1 MKWKRRS
8 AVLLIMFSAD
18 AAIKI
23 IVSLFLSDIEYSY
36 FDLIG
41 FRAYL
46 NKTQLSIFNN
56 ELGLNISTG
65 ILIIINVIML
75 IILEYNI
82 RVLKAQGAYNTFC
95 RTGLLLLEAGAI
107 CSLTDKIFWQGSL
120 DYLIVLFKIV
130 DLKDIYLFAGVILAL
145 AGLIQAAVAMRKTQ

>member
-8 AVLLIMFSAD
+8 AALLLMFSAD

-65 ILIIINVIML
+65 ILIILNVILL
-75 IILEYNI
+75 ILLEYSI
-82 RVLKAQGAYNTFC
+82 RILKAQGAYNTLC
-95 RTGLLLLEAGAI
+95 KTGLLLLEAGAI

-120 DYLIVLFKIV
+120 DYIIVLFKIV
-130 DLKDIYLFAGVILAL
+130 DLKDIYLFAGAILAL
-145 AGLIQAAVAMRKTQ
+145 AGLIQASVATRKAQ

>member
-1 MKWKRRS
+1 
-8 AVLLIMFSAD
+8 
-18 AAIKI
+18 
-23 IVSLFLSDIEYSY
+23 
-36 FDLIG
+36 
-41 FRAYL
+41 
-46 NKTQLSIFNN
+46 
-56 ELGLNISTG
+56 
-65 ILIIINVIML
+65 ML

-82 RVLKAQGAYNTFC
+82 RVSKAQGAYNTLC

-107 CSLTDKIFWQGSL
+107 CSLTDKIFWKGSL